1 LRIAV
6 VGGDDL
12 VGDDRAEFCAAL
24 AASGN
29 QVTRYLRRRGQ
40 RRGEVSPEQH
50 YQTVEVSAGPLTEL
64 SAPEVLPFVG
74 DWAGELTRLWSLDP
88 PDVVHAHGWLGG
100 LAAQLAARR
109 HRLPTVQTFHGL
121 AATSEAAG
129 GLPTKAERARL
140 EPLLARN
147 AAWVTGGSS
156 AEVNVLARLR
166 RSRACM
172 SVLSTGVDSQRFTP
186 VGPALDRP
194 DRYRVL
200 CLEPNPLSCNGF
212 DTMVR
217 LLPKLNGAE
226 LVIAETTPADRG
238 HDEQRAGLKNLAT
251 TMGVSDRVRFMGS
264 VAAEELPKLL
274 RSVDVV
280 ACTSR
285 QPPCATTA
293 LQAMASGVAVV
304 AVATGAVTDTVV
316 HSVTGLL
323 TGPDNPQELVA
334 ALKALQTQPFQRLA
348 MGAAGRNRAR
358 SRFTWE
364 RIAYEALNIY
374 QRLSPQQT
382 CAGARR

>member
-1 LRIAV
+1 
-6 VGGDDL
+6 
-12 VGDDRAEFCAAL
+12 
-24 AASGN
+24 
-29 QVTRYLRRRGQ
+29 
-40 RRGEVSPEQH
+40 VSPEQH

-109 HRLPTVQTFHGL
+109 HGLPTVQTFHGL
-121 AATSEAAG
+121 AATSDAAG

-156 AEVNVLARLR
+156 AEVNVLAGLR
-166 RSRACM
+166 RSRARI
-172 SVLSTGVDSQRFTP
+172 SVLSTGVDSQRFAP

-194 DRYRVL
+194 DRYRIL
-200 CLEPNPLSCNGF
+200 CLERNPLSCNGF
-212 DTMVR
+212 DTMIR
-217 LLPKLNGAE
+217 LLPKLTCAE
-226 LVIAETTPADRG
+226 LVIAETAPSDRG
-238 HDEQRAGLKNLAT
+238 HDEERAGLKNLAA
-251 TMGVSDRVRFMGS
+251 TMEVSERVRFMGY
-264 VAAEELPKLL
+264 VAAKELPKLL

-280 ACTSR
+280 ACTPRYS
-285 QPPCATTA
+285 PYATTA

-316 HSVTGLL
+316 HSITGLL